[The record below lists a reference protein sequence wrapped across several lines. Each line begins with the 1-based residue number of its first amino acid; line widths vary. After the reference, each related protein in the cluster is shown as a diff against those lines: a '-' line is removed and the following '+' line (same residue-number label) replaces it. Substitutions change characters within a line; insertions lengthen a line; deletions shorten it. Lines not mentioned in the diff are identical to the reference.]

1 LQATQ
6 ASPRAKACKRVCLS
20 NRTDTVIQRTDKPR
34 KTEGQLVT
42 GVWQK
47 WRFSAPQTHLWLI
60 KVWFSASTFVV
71 KIATFAKRQN
81 VTSNTKKNPANKN
94 IFLRNQISNK
104 FYDIYR
110 NLDLYKNVQ
119 YYSRPIKKISN

>member
-20 NRTDTVIQRTDKPR
+20 NRTDTAPQQTDKPR

-42 GVWQK
+42 RVWQK
-47 WRFSAPQTHLWLI
+47 WRFSTPQTHLWLI

-71 KIATFAKRQN
+71 KIATFAKPETVSGNTRATQN
-81 VTSNTKKNPANKN
+81 AERKPH
-94 IFLRNQISNK
+94 
-104 FYDIYR
+104 
-110 NLDLYKNVQ
+110 
-119 YYSRPIKKISN
+119 KKIENLNRKKKRVLLTQNPFYFKHL